1 MLRAKNTVL
10 HTENLLKGWILCS
23 YQHFLPVIIIIIIM
37 GGTLGGEGCVYNL
50 KGSGV
55 HDVYLS
61 PDSLRRI
68 P

>member
-1 MLRAKNTVL
+1 M
-10 HTENLLKGWILCS
+10 
-23 YQHFLPVIIIIIIM
+23 FLPKFLTSNNNNNG
-37 GGTLGGEGCVYNL
+37 GGTLDGEGCVYNL

-61 PDSLRRI
+61 PDSLRCI